1 MVVLLIIFF
10 IIISIS
16 FLGCGG
22 SYDSRRDDTS
32 RHIEWNDGYD
42 DDNWEFPSKHST
54 KATRHKT
61 PDENVISDTIKQN
74 HTQAL
79 EWYKKAADNGNTKA
93 QSYLGEMY
101 EYGTGVNATPSIN
114 IRKVEFSAVTPK
126 QILKGHYTIINL
138 VMYEKEARHVVDAII
153 NEMEEPAQESRSG
166 IHNVK
171 DGSSVKVVLV
181 SPDITI
187 DDNEETGIWQGN
199 HLNFSFAV
207 FLPEEYKKSQILFTA
222 SVYVNDV
229 IATKLKFITKC
240 SSPSE
245 QKIIISREDIFS
257 AFISYA
263 SQDRNRVAAI
273 IQGMKK
279 ARPDMDV
286 FFDVESLRSGEDWEK
301 ALYREIERRDVLF
314 LCWSHFARESKWVN
328 AEWRY
333 ALQHK
338 GAECIE
344 PVPIESPSICP
355 PPEELRHKHFNDKL
369 LYVINS

>member
-1 MVVLLIIFF
+1 MIIVLIIIFV
-10 IIISIS
+10 IIL
-16 FLGCGG
+16 FLGSGMEC
-22 SYDSRRDDTS
+22 R
-32 RHIEWNDGYD
+32 NNCNND
-42 DDNWEFPSKHST
+42 DD
-54 KATRHKT
+54 
-61 PDENVISDTIKQN
+61 VISRVEQNQFEWYKKVAENGNAKAQFYLGEMYEYGTGVKQN
-74 HTQAL
+74 YAKAL
-79 EWYKKAADNGNTKA
+79 EWYKKAADNGNAEA

-101 EYGTGVNATPSIN
+101 FYGLGINATPSIN
-114 IRKVEFSAVTPK
+114 IRKVEFSAVAPK
-126 QILKGHYTIINL
+126 QILKGSCTIINL

-166 IHNVK
+166 VHNVK

-181 SPDITI
+181 SPDLTI
-187 DDNEETGIWQGN
+187 DDNEETRIWQEN

-229 IATKLKFITKC
+229 IATKLKFIAKC

-333 ALQHK
+333 ALQQK
-338 GAECIE
+338 GAEGIE
-344 PVPIESPSICP
+344 PVPIESPNICP

>member
-1 MVVLLIIFF
+1 
-10 IIISIS
+10 
-16 FLGCGG
+16 
-22 SYDSRRDDTS
+22 
-32 RHIEWNDGYD
+32 
-42 DDNWEFPSKHST
+42 
-54 KATRHKT
+54 
-61 PDENVISDTIKQN
+61 
-74 HTQAL
+74 
-79 EWYKKAADNGNTKA
+79 
-93 QSYLGEMY
+93 MY
-101 EYGTGVNATPSIN
+101 EYGTGVNVTPSIN
-114 IRKVEFSAVTPK
+114 IRKVEFSAMAPK
-126 QILKGHYTIINL
+126 QILKGSYTIINL

-187 DDNEETGIWQGN
+187 DDNEETGIWQRN
-199 HLNFSFAV
+199 HLNFLFAV

-229 IATKLKFITKC
+229 IATKLKFIAKC

-328 AEWRY
+328 AE
-333 ALQHK
+333 
-338 GAECIE
+338 
-344 PVPIESPSICP
+344 
-355 PPEELRHKHFNDKL
+355 
-369 LYVINS
+369 

>member
-1 MVVLLIIFF
+1 MIIVLIIL
-10 IIISIS
+10 IIIFLIIL
-16 FLGCGG
+16 FLGSGMEC
-22 SYDSRRDDTS
+22 RNNCNNEDD
-32 RHIEWNDGYD
+32 
-42 DDNWEFPSKHST
+42 
-54 KATRHKT
+54 
-61 PDENVISDTIKQN
+61 VISRVEQN
-74 HTQAL
+74 QF
-79 EWYKKAADNGNTKA
+79 EWYKKAADNGNAEA

-101 EYGTGVNATPSIN
+101 FYGLGINATPSIN
-114 IRKVEFSAVTPK
+114 IRKVEFSAVAPK
-126 QILKGHYTIINL
+126 QILKGSCTIINL

-166 IHNVK
+166 GHNVK

-181 SPDITI
+181 SPDLTI
-187 DDNEETGIWQGN
+187 DDNEETRIWQEN

-229 IATKLKFITKC
+229 IATKLKFIAKC

-333 ALQHK
+333 ALQQK
-338 GAECIE
+338 GAEGIE
-344 PVPIESPSICP
+344 PVPIESPNICP